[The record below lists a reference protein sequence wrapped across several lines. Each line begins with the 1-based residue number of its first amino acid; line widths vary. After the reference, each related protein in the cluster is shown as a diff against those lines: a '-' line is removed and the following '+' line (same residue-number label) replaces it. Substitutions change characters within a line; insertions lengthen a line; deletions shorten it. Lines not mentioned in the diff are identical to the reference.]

1 MENPVSVLLIHLGMN
16 VEAGVAELGDLLG
29 KQFHSLG
36 RVTEDDRLVD
46 LQLENKH
53 HNSIIQ
59 ARNASMKNNGL
70 KKKKFTPQEKN
81 ITGF

>member
-29 KQFHSLG
+29 KQFHSLS

-53 HNSIIQ
+53 HNSKIY
-59 ARNASMKNNGL
+59 ARNASMKNNVL
-70 KKKKFTPQEKN
+70 KKSFS
-81 ITGF
+81 

>member
-1 MENPVSVLLIHLGMN
+1 MEHPVSVLLVHLGVN
-16 VEAGVAELGDLLG
+16 VEAGVAEFSDLLG

-53 HNSIIQ
+53 HSSKIHV
-59 ARNASMKNNGL
+59 RNASMKNNGS
-70 KKKKFTPQEKN
+70 ESYS
-81 ITGF
+81 

>member
-1 MENPVSVLLIHLGMN
+1 MENPVSVLLIHLGVN
-16 VEAGVAELGDLLG
+16 VEAGVAELSDLLG

-53 HNSIIQ
+53 HNSKIY
-59 ARNASMKNNGL
+59 ARNASMKNNVL
-70 KKKKFTPQEKN
+70 KKSFS
-81 ITGF
+81 